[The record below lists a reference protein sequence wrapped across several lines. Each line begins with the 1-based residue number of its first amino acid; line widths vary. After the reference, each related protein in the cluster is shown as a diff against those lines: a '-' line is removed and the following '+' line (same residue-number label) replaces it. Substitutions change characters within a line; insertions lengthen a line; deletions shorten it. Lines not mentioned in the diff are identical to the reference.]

1 MVMRNT
7 YNFRRM
13 RMITDV
19 VRVDSVYQRCFKY
32 TWYEYKYEYKY
43 TGSKYEYEYT
53 RCEYEYEYTGHEY
66 KYEYKY
72 YVTNTFC
79 PL

>member
-1 MVMRNT
+1 MHASVFFLKKWM
-7 YNFRRM
+7 F
-13 RMITDV
+13 I
-19 VRVDSVYQRCFKY
+19 SWLILEGVYQRCFKY

-43 TGSKYEYEYT
+43 TRCEY
-53 RCEYEYEYTGHEY
+53 EYEYEYTGHEY

-72 YVTNTFC
+72 HVTNTFC

>member
-1 MVMRNT
+1 MVYRYFSTNEV
-7 YNFRRM
+7 FSR
-13 RMITDV
+13 
-19 VRVDSVYQRCFKY
+19 SQRCFKY

-43 TGSKYEYEYT
+43 TGSKYEYVYEYT
-53 RCEYEYEYTGHEY
+53 RCEYEYEYEYTGHEY

-72 YVTNTFC
+72 HVTNTFC